1 MEEQIPFNFELKSRE
16 KLLEKCQD
24 SMQLFREEKKKQEEK
39 RRKEDKTRK
48 GKISRGEPEAFVAW
62 WSSREGR
69 VINPANNAIDSGR
82 Y

>member
-48 GKISRGEPEAFVAW
+48 GKISRGNRKRLSLDDQAGKGV
-62 WSSREGR
+62 
-69 VINPANNAIDSGR
+69 
-82 Y
+82 